1 MTFRPGPD
9 AELLEALAFAFGLS
23 RNEVL
28 RQGLH
33 ALRERDPEHVDE
45 VLRTLAHLKRGTAP

>member
-1 MTFRPGPD
+1 MTFRPGED

-33 ALRERDPEHVDE
+33 ALAERNPDHVNE
-45 VLRTLAHLKRGTAP
+45 VLRTLAHLKKGTP